1 MSESKNKADT
11 EVLQEI
17 ERLREENSQLMEDM
31 LVYTGLPGQVHRQHA
46 RGERLRVLLVRA
58 ADVLENNVDGEDSQL
73 VQELRNAAK

>member
-1 MSESKNKADT
+1 MRESKNKADT

-46 RGERLRVLLVRA
+46 RVERLRVLLVRA

>member
-11 EVLQEI
+11 EGLQEI

-46 RGERLRVLLVRA
+46 RVERLRVLLVRA

>member
-1 MSESKNKADT
+1 MRESKNKSDT

-46 RGERLRVLLVRA
+46 RVERLRVLLVRA